1 MRNKNLEK
9 YYLFSVAGILAAS
22 AYPLYMGVRVVS
34 DMITTGTV
42 MKEDYPKYIIPY
54 TPISLALIAGVWL
67 MPLLL
72 RYIKKGAL
80 LLASAMSTAIF
91 LAAEIL
97 LEKKVVVTS
106 PTEVSLDDWQMFM
119 CVAIPDSWTEPP
131 MHESHLCGQLPD
143 SWYPVRQSA
152 AEILMG
158 NYNPAFKLHF
168 YAISILLILAAL
180 GCFYGFARV
189 IQGKDEKKKKVLAMQ
204 AAALGIF
211 LALCVLACFTA
222 FFRDGNLRVS
232 AISAIL
238 MIVFFIFFGVT
249 AGLYLAS
256 FLTEKSRR
264 VFIWIPSAAASL
276 MAGLMY
282 LGEMILLNGY
292 LYRFG
297 EGFFFRGLWNA
308 PYDDYYPAELFG
320 TIGPAPI
327 DLLVILSAGLVC
339 AGILKLWGGRK
350 NP

>member
-1 MRNKNLEK
+1 MRNKKLGM
-9 YYLFSVAGILAAS
+9 YYLLSAAGILAAS

-34 DMITTGTV
+34 DMITSGTV

-54 TPISLALIAGVWL
+54 TPISLALIVGVWL

-72 RYIKKGAL
+72 KYIKKGAL
-80 LLASAMSTAIF
+80 LLASVVSTAVF
-91 LAAEIL
+91 LTAEIL

-106 PTEVSLDDWQMFM
+106 STEISLDNWQMFM
-119 CVAIPDSWTEPP
+119 CAVPPDWS
-131 MHESHLCGQLPD
+131 PD
-143 SWYPVRQSA
+143 ASSPAPVRQSA

-158 NYNPAFKLHF
+158 DYSPAFKLHF

-189 IQGKDEKKKKVLAMQ
+189 IQGKEEQKKKVLMMQ
-204 AAALGIF
+204 TAVLGIF

-222 FFRDGNLRVS
+222 FFRDGDLMVPTV
-232 AISAIL
+232 SAIL

-256 FLTEKSRR
+256 FLTEKSKR
-264 VFIWIPSAAASL
+264 VFIGIPAVVASL
-276 MAGLMY
+276 MAALMY

-308 PYDDYYPAELFG
+308 PKGHYPGEIYE
-320 TIGPAPI
+320 TVGPAPI
-327 DLLVILSAGLVC
+327 DFLVILAAGMIC
-339 AGILKLWGGRK
+339 AGILKLWGGRRDS
-350 NP
+350 

>member
-1 MRNKNLEK
+1 MRNKKLEK
-9 YYLFSVAGILAAS
+9 YYLLSAVGILAAS

-34 DMITTGTV
+34 DMITSGTV

-54 TPISLALIAGVWL
+54 TPISLALVVGVWL

-72 RYIKKGAL
+72 KYIKKGGQI
-80 LLASAMSTAIF
+80 LASVVSTAIF
-91 LAAEIL
+91 LTAEIL

-119 CVAIPDSWTEPP
+119 CIVKPDSWTESPI
-131 MHESHLCGQLPD
+131 HESHLCSQIPD

-158 NYNPAFKLHF
+158 NYSPAFKLHF

-189 IQGKDEKKKKVLAMQ
+189 IQGKEEQKKKVLVMQ
-204 AAALGIF
+204 TAALGIF

-222 FFRDGNLRVS
+222 FFRDGNLMVS
-232 AISAIL
+232 AVSAIL

-256 FLTEKSRR
+256 FLTQKSKR
-264 VFIWIPSAAASL
+264 VFVAVPAVVASL
-276 MAGLMY
+276 MAALMY

-308 PYDDYYPAELFG
+308 PKGHYPGEIYE
-320 TIGPAPI
+320 TVGPAPI
-327 DLLVILSAGLVC
+327 DFLVILAAGMIC
-339 AGILKLWGGRK
+339 AGILKLWGGRRDS
-350 NP
+350 